1 MMAVLACAI
10 ILKGI
15 SVFLTFFCSALQP
28 SATSLIKVAVWSDS
42 FMGFMCLLLQV
53 LQLKAFS
60 DGQKAGREFSIC
72 FEV

>member
-15 SVFLTFFCSALQP
+15 SVFLTFFHSALQP

-42 FMGFMCLLLQV
+42 FMAFMCLLLQV

-60 DGQKAGREFSIC
+60 DRQKVGWEFSIC

>member
-1 MMAVLACAI
+1 MMAVLACAV
-10 ILKGI
+10 ILKGV
-15 SVFLTFFCSALQP
+15 SVFLTFFRSALQP

-42 FMGFMCLLLQV
+42 FMGFMCLFLQV

-60 DGQKAGREFSIC
+60 GGQKAGRRFSIY

>member
-10 ILKGI
+10 ILKGV

-42 FMGFMCLLLQV
+42 FMGFMCLFLQV

-60 DGQKAGREFSIC
+60 GGQKAVRGFSIY
-72 FEV
+72 FEL

>member
-1 MMAVLACAI
+1 MIAVLACAI

-15 SVFLTFFCSALQP
+15 SVFLTFFLSGLQP

-42 FMGFMCLLLQV
+42 FMAFMCLLLQV

-60 DGQKAGREFSIC
+60 DGQKVEWEFSIC
-72 FEV
+72 FKL